1 MGKIRASPP
10 SFGKRIV
17 LTLLFF
23 IIFTGIC
30 LVIID
35 RGITPTLEEIAE
47 TKAQQLARD
56 AINEAVSKQ
65 ISEEIQ
71 FEDLIRMEKDNEGNV
86 VYMGWNSVV
95 VNRTLRNTTLRVQ
108 NFLKRME
115 LNELPLED
123 TSLDAEVFPDEEA
136 PEEPGEE
143 PATLIEIPVGL
154 ATNNSILSNLGPK
167 VPVQLRVIGDV
178 QSEFKNEITEYGI
191 NSAHFQLSINF
202 TVSLRVV
209 IPFSTETTVVENDI
223 PIDSSTI
230 MGEVPQ
236 FFNETGET
244 GKSPTFSYPMDPLQ

>member
-1 MGKIRASPP
+1 MSKYRGRAP
-10 SFGKRIV
+10 SFGKRLL
-17 LTLLFF
+17 LTFVFF
-23 IIFTGIC
+23 ILFTGVC
-30 LVIID
+30 LVIVD

-71 FEDLIRMEKDNEGNV
+71 FDDLVRMEKDNEGNI

-123 TSLDAEVFPDEEA
+123 TTLDADVFPGEETS
-136 PEEPGEE
+136 EELGEE

-167 VPVQLRVIGDV
+167 IPVQLRVIGDV
-178 QSEFKNEITEYGI
+178 QSQFKNEITEYGI

-209 IPFSTETTVVENDI
+209 IPFSTETTVVSNDI

-244 GKSPTFSYPMDPLQ
+244 GKSPTFSYPMEPLQ